1 MRFWNLLAVMFITF
15 SLITGCGSKEKVMTV
30 EDYAKIESEIEI
42 PDPEL
47 DPARVETVA
56 SKYGFTYVQY
66 KEFYN
71 KVQKDPQ
78 LREKLGD
85 YMLKKQK
92 SSGK

>member
-1 MRFWNLLAVMFITF
+1 MRFWNIIAAMIIAF
-15 SLITGCGSKEKVMTV
+15 SLVTGCGSKEKVMTV

-47 DPARVETVA
+47 DPGRVEKVA
-56 SKYGFTYVQY
+56 SKYGFTYAQY

-92 SSGK
+92 SAGK

>member
-1 MRFWNLLAVMFITF
+1 MRFWNLLFIMFIAF
-15 SLITGCGSKEKVMTV
+15 SLTTGCGPKEKVMTI

-56 SKYGFTYVQY
+56 SKYGFTYAQY
-66 KEFYN
+66 KDFYN
-71 KVQKDPQ
+71 KVQKDPL

-85 YMLKKQK
+85 YILKKQK
-92 SSGK
+92 STGK

>member
-1 MRFWNLLAVMFITF
+1 MIIAVFLTV
-15 SLITGCGSKEKVMTV
+15 GCGSKEKVMTV

-47 DPARVETVA
+47 DPARVEKVA
-56 SKYGFTYVQY
+56 SKYGYNYVQY
-66 KEFYN
+66 KEFYQ